1 MIYFMGCNDRYVKI
15 GVSHHPHSRLDDF
28 QVGNPYDLT
37 ILKTVD
43 VSNKAEAYLHN
54 KFSHLHH
61 RGEWFNL
68 TAELRDYIATE
79 VETDLRQSQH
89 QPQQSPVWKKAK
101 HPILFI
107 PKKSGGSFAIQEV
120 FSLDSGRIYSVEGIA
135 RICVLANVNPKDYAI
150 WHEGVK
156 YEDIDND
163 IYIAAKN
170 CVGRVMSHG
179 KK

>member
-1 MIYFMGCNDRYVKI
+1 MIYFIGCNDRYVKI
-15 GVSHHPHSRLDDF
+15 GVSHHPHSRLDDL

-68 TAELRDYIATE
+68 TSELRAYIATE
-79 VETDLRQSQH
+79 AETDLSQFQH
-89 QPQQSPVWKKAK
+89 QLQQSPVWKKAK

-107 PKKSGGSFAIQEV
+107 PKKADGSVSPNGSFA
-120 FSLDSGRIYSVEGIA
+120 LDSGRIYSVEGIA
-135 RICVLANVNPKDYAI
+135 AICVLANLNPKDYAI

-156 YEDIDND
+156 YEDFDND

-170 CVGRVMSHG
+170 RIGRVMSYG